1 MKSSSRSQQMTDT
14 PIQKIVRL
22 KRKAAHRMIVSSAT
36 GMVQALACSFL
47 AAITKAKFRAVK
59 IIFSA
64 DTIKKYTGFQFL
76 QMAPIKAQ
84 PHFDRDLNSRKAAFA
99 TKVSKAQTKNEMAD
113 CCRKLSVWTTFLSM
127 QSALKKVLRSVA
139 RHAPQFA
146 VIAEAANAQYHRGI
160 CK

>member
-1 MKSSSRSQQMTDT
+1 MTHTPKQM
-14 PIQKIVRL
+14 IVRL
-22 KRKAAHRMIVSSAT
+22 NTKAAHRMMVSSAT

-47 AAITKAKFRAVK
+47 TAITKEKFRAVK

-64 DTIKKYTGFQFL
+64 DTINKYSGFQFL

-113 CCRKLSVWTTFLSM
+113 WCRKLSVQTTFLSM
-127 QSALKKVLRSVA
+127 QPA
-139 RHAPQFA
+139 
-146 VIAEAANAQYHRGI
+146 
-160 CK
+160 